1 MDQILSHLP
10 QLLLALGVFV
20 LASGSPGPATLSVCQ
35 TSASLGRKA
44 GFARASGIVVGSLF
58 WGVLAA
64 AGLVAAL
71 QQVAHLLFVL
81 KLVGGLYLLY
91 LAYKS
96 FRSFKAPIE
105 RELAAPKDAALSSL
119 FIGGIALHLTNPKAV
134 FAWGAVITMGMWPGA
149 PWWTSF
155 FIFAIAGM
163 CSMTLNYT
171 YAYLFS
177 TSQAV
182 QLYRRAKRGI
192 DGFMAVVFGAAGVKL
207 IISP

>member
-1 MDQILSHLP
+1 MQEIWSHLP
-10 QLLLALGVFV
+10 QLLLALAVFV

-44 GFARASGIVVGSLF
+44 GFARASGIVIGSLF

-71 QQVAHLLFVL
+71 QQIAHLLFVL
-81 KLVGGLYLLY
+81 KLVGGFYLLF

-96 FRSFKAPIE
+96 FRSFNSPVDSD
-105 RELAAPKDAALSSL
+105 LAAPSSASLSSL
-119 FIGGIALHLTNPKAV
+119 FVGGIALHLTNPKAV

-155 FIFAIAGM
+155 FIFSIAGT
-163 CSMTLNYT
+163 CSMTLNFG

-177 TSQAV
+177 TSHAV
-182 QLYRRAKRGI
+182 AFYRNAKRGI
-192 DGFMAVVFGAAGVKL
+192 DGVMAVVFGSAGIKL
-207 IISP
+207 IVSP

>member
-1 MDQILSHLP
+1 MQEIIDHLP

-44 GFARASGIVVGSLF
+44 GFARASGIIVGSFF

-81 KLVGGLYLLY
+81 KLVGGFYLLY

-96 FRSFKAPIE
+96 FLSFRTPIE
-105 RELAAPKDAALSSL
+105 GEMAAPRRQSLSSL
-119 FIGGIALHLTNPKAV
+119 FVGGIALHLTNPKAV
-134 FAWGAVITMGMWPGA
+134 FAWGAVITMGMWPNA

-155 FIFAIAGM
+155 LIFAMAGT
-163 CSMTLNYT
+163 CSMTLNYS

-177 TSQAV
+177 TPHAV
-182 QLYRRAKRGI
+182 RVYQRTKRGI
-192 DGFMAVVFGAAGVKL
+192 DGLMAIVFGAAGLKL
-207 IISP
+207 ITSP

>member
-1 MDQILSHLP
+1 LHEIVDHLP

-44 GFARASGIVVGSLF
+44 GFVRASGIIVGSLF
-58 WGVLAA
+58 WGLLAA

-96 FRSFKAPIE
+96 FRSFRAPVE
-105 RELAAPKDAALSSL
+105 SELAAPVHMSLPSL

-134 FAWGAVITMGMWPGA
+134 FAWGAVITMGMWPNA

-155 FIFAIAGM
+155 FIFAVAGL

-177 TSQAV
+177 TSHAV
-182 QLYRRAKRGI
+182 AFYKNAKRGI
-192 DGFMAVVFGAAGVKL
+192 DGLMMVVFGAAGLKL
-207 IISP
+207 ITSP